1 MPDSF
6 ALAHA
11 AISWQPTATAA
22 GSSPPGWQP
31 TDTYQDSEELSKQLH
46 PPSPQPCG
54 VLPGI
59 PRGVFPFPPLPLSQ
73 GTSATS
79 VRGAIGG
86 KNASMSNTQPSR
98 HRCKPRDH
106 PTIVI
111 PRLQISDLTL
121 YPFWFSSGLILSGCE
136 QRQRQLRDR
145 DGPNAMPTL
154 TSEGSFMVAGQGH
167 LVHATSL
174 LPGLS
179 WGQIWS
185 YILAGKGRQ

>member
-1 MPDSF
+1 MRVPDSF

-22 GSSPPGWQP
+22 GSSPPRWQP
-31 TDTYQDSEELSKQLH
+31 TDTYKDSEELSKQLH

-59 PRGVFPFPPLPLSQ
+59 PRGVFPFPLPPPSQ

-79 VRGAIGG
+79 VRGVIAGE
-86 KNASMSNTQPSR
+86 NDSMSNTQPSW
-98 HRCKPRDH
+98 HHCEPRDH

-136 QRQRQLRDR
+136 QRQRQLRQGRPQR
-145 DGPNAMPTL
+145 DAHADLRGVFHGGRPGPLSPCHQLAPWVVMGPD
-154 TSEGSFMVAGQGH
+154 
-167 LVHATSL
+167 LVLH
-174 LPGLS
+174 PC
-179 WGQIWS
+179 
-185 YILAGKGRQ
+185 R